1 MGDMTRSFSFH
12 MPTSVRF
19 GCGLFRRLPDAAF
32 PGTRALIVT
41 GGSAVHTFGLLNL
54 LRSQLQEHH
63 LNAIVWDKAQ
73 QLITPQQV
81 MEGAYLARAE
91 GCNFVLGLGGGSCM
105 NAARAIAFMSTQE
118 GDVLDYT
125 QEGGKQALHTPLP
138 LTCIPTQAEGMSLLP
153 TAFLRSEN
161 GLHVINHASLH
172 PGICLLDPD
181 VTQTV
186 PPRAT
191 GYHALVALTLASGAM
206 LSNET
211 NLAAVS
217 MAATAWKQLLD
228 TIPTCVANGKDSHAR
243 CAAAEATLLAGMA
256 AATCP
261 CPPELSLA
269 LGLCAV
275 HPELPVGVSLAL
287 LAPGWHEEAAAVA
300 PQRYRRMEKAL
311 GGSADVARTLHRFC
325 RSCGLNTVLASDYG
339 FNPSTMTLM
348 LRQIEEAMPPV
359 FGRQNNPLTHE
370 ERLHVLEGALG

>member
-1 MGDMTRSFSFH
+1 
-12 MPTSVRF
+12 MPTRIRF
-19 GCGLFRRLPDAAF
+19 GCGLFRRLPVAAF

-41 GGSAVHTFGLLNL
+41 GGHAVHTFGLLNL

-63 LNAIVWDKAQ
+63 LNAMVWDKAT
-73 QLITPQQV
+73 QLVTPQQV
-81 MEGAYLARAE
+81 MDGVHLARAE
-91 GCNFVLGLGGGSCM
+91 GCNFVLALGGGSCM
-105 NAARAIAFMSTQE
+105 NAARAIALMSTQE

-125 QEGGKQALHTPLP
+125 QGGERHPAAAPLP
-138 LTCIPTQAEGMSLLP
+138 LVCIPTQAEGMSLLP
-153 TAFLRSEN
+153 MAFLRSDY
-161 GLHVINHASLH
+161 GLHVLQHSAMH
-172 PGICLLDPD
+172 PYACLLDPD

-186 PPRAT
+186 PPRST

-217 MAATAWKQLLD
+217 LASTAWRRLLD
-228 TIPTCVANGKDSHAR
+228 AVPTCVANGKDSHAR

-269 LGLCAV
+269 LGLCAA

-300 PQRYRRMEKAL
+300 PQRYRRMERAL
-311 GGSADVARTLHRFC
+311 GSELDVARTLQRFC
-325 RSCGLNTVLASDYG
+325 RHSGLNSVLASDYG

-359 FGRQNNPLTHE
+359 FGRMNNPLTHE

>member
-1 MGDMTRSFSFH
+1 MTRSFAFH
-12 MPTSVRF
+12 MPTRIRF
-19 GCGLFRRLPDAAF
+19 GCGLFRRLPEAAF

-41 GGSAVHTFGLLNL
+41 GGHAVHTFGLLNL

-63 LNAIVWDKAQ
+63 LNAIVWDKAA

-81 MEGAYLARAE
+81 MEGTRLARAE
-91 GCNFVLGLGGGSCM
+91 GCNFVVALGGGSCM
-105 NAARAIAFMSTQE
+105 NAARAIAFMATQE
-118 GDVLDYT
+118 GNVLDYT
-125 QEGGKQALHTPLP
+125 PEGGRLPTEPPLP
-138 LTCIPTQAEGMSLLP
+138 LACIPTQAEGMSLLP
-153 TAFLRSEN
+153 MAFLRSQN
-161 GLHVINHASLH
+161 GLHVLQH
-172 PGICLLDPD
+172 PAMHPTACLLDPD

-186 PPRAT
+186 PPRST

-217 MAATAWKQLLD
+217 LAATAWRQLMD
-228 TIPTCVANGKDSHAR
+228 VVPTCVANGKDSHAR
-243 CAAAEATLLAGMA
+243 CSAAEATLLAGMA

-269 LGLCAV
+269 LGLCAA

-311 GGSADVARTLHRFC
+311 GVELDVSRSLQRFC
-325 RSCGLNTVLASDYG
+325 RTCGLNSVLASDYG

-359 FGRQNNPLTHE
+359 FGRLNNPLTHE

>member
-1 MGDMTRSFSFH
+1 MTRSFSFH
-12 MPTSVRF
+12 MPTQLRF
-19 GCGLFRRLPDAAF
+19 GCGLFRRLPAEAF

-41 GGSAVHTFGLLNL
+41 GGNAIHTFGLLNL

-63 LNAIVWDKAQ
+63 LNAIVWDKAM

-81 MEGAYLARAE
+81 MEASYLARAE
-91 GCNFVLGLGGGSCM
+91 SCNFVLALGGGSCM
-105 NAARAIAFMSTQE
+105 NAARAIALMTPQE

-125 QEGGKQALHTPLP
+125 QEGGRNVPIAPLP
-138 LTCIPTQAEGMSLLP
+138 LACIPTQAEGMSLLP
-153 TAFLRSEN
+153 MAFLRSEH
-161 GLHVINHASLH
+161 GLHVLQH
-172 PGICLLDPD
+172 PSMHPDICLLDPD
-181 VTQTV
+181 VTLTV
-186 PPRAT
+186 PPRST

-217 MAATAWKQLLD
+217 LAATAWKQLME
-228 TIPTCVANGKDSHAR
+228 TIPGCVANGKDSHAR

-269 LGLCAV
+269 LGLCAA

-287 LAPGWHEEAAAVA
+287 LAPGWHEEAASVA
-300 PQRYRRMEKAL
+300 PQRYRRMERAL
-311 GGSADVARTLHRFC
+311 GGTVDVARSLQRFC
-325 RSCGLNTVLASDYG
+325 RTCGLNSVLASDYG

-359 FGRQNNPLTHE
+359 FGRMNNPLTHE

>member
-1 MGDMTRSFSFH
+1 MVGMTRSFSFH
-12 MPTSVRF
+12 MPTLIRF
-19 GCGLFRRLPDAAF
+19 GCGLFRRLPEEAF

-41 GGSAVHTFGLLNL
+41 GGNAIHTFGLLNL

-63 LNAIVWDKAQ
+63 LNAIVWDKAI

-91 GCNFVLGLGGGSCM
+91 GCNFVVALGGGSCM
-105 NAARAIAFMSTQE
+105 NAARAIALMATQE
-118 GDVLDYT
+118 GEVYDYT
-125 QEGGKQALHTPLP
+125 QEGDKVPANAPLP
-138 LTCIPTQAEGMSLLP
+138 LACIPTQAEGMSLLP
-153 TAFLRSEN
+153 MSFLRSEN
-161 GLHVINHASLH
+161 GLHVLQHACMH
-172 PGICLLDPD
+172 PDVCLLDPD

-186 PPRAT
+186 PPRST

-206 LSNET
+206 LSNDT

-217 MAATAWKQLLD
+217 LAARAWKQLLD
-228 TIPTCVANGKDSHAR
+228 SVPTCVANGKDSHAR

-256 AATCP
+256 GATCP

-269 LGLCAV
+269 LGLCAA
-275 HPELPVGVSLAL
+275 HAELPVGVSLAL

-300 PQRYRRMEKAL
+300 PQRYRRMENAL
-311 GGSADVARTLHRFC
+311 GAEVDVARTLQRFS
-325 RSCGLNTVLASDYG
+325 RQCGLNSVLASDYG

-359 FGRQNNPLTHE
+359 FGRLNNPLTHE

>member
-1 MGDMTRSFSFH
+1 MTRCFSFH
-12 MPTSVRF
+12 MPTRIRF
-19 GCGLFRRLPDAAF
+19 GCGLFRRLPEVTF

-41 GGSAVHTFGLLNL
+41 GGNAIHTFGLLNL
-54 LRSQLQEHH
+54 LRSQVQEHH
-63 LNAIVWDKAQ
+63 LNAIVWDKAI

-91 GCNFVLGLGGGSCM
+91 GCNFVLALGGGSCM
-105 NAARAIAFMSTQE
+105 NAARAIALMTTQE

-125 QEGGKQALHTPLP
+125 QEGGKTPTRSPLP
-138 LTCIPTQAEGMSLLP
+138 LACIPTQAEGMSLLP
-153 TAFLRSEN
+153 MAFLRSEE
-161 GLHVINHASLH
+161 GLHVLNHPCMH
-172 PGICLLDPD
+172 PDACLLDPD

-206 LSNET
+206 LSNDT

-217 MAATAWKQLLD
+217 LAARAWRQLLD
-228 TIPTCVANGKDSHAR
+228 SIPTCVANGKDSHAR

-269 LGLCAV
+269 LGLCAA
-275 HPELPVGVSLAL
+275 HKELPVGVSLAL

-311 GGSADVARTLHRFC
+311 GSAVDVARTLQRFS
-325 RSCGLNTVLASDYG
+325 RSCGLNSVLASDYG

-348 LRQIEEAMPPV
+348 LRQVEEAMPPV
-359 FGRQNNPLTHE
+359 FGRMNNPLTHE
-370 ERLHVLEGALG
+370 ERLHVLETALG

>member
-1 MGDMTRSFSFH
+1 
-12 MPTSVRF
+12 MPTRIRF
-19 GCGLFRRLPDAAF
+19 GCGLFRRLPEAAF
-32 PGTRALIVT
+32 PGTRALIIT
-41 GGSAVHTFGLLNL
+41 GGNAIHTFGLLNL

-63 LNAIVWDKAQ
+63 LNAIVWDKAI

-91 GCNFVLGLGGGSCM
+91 GCNFVVALGGGSSM
-105 NAARAIAFMSTQE
+105 NAARAIALMATQE
-118 GDVLDYT
+118 GDVHDYT
-125 QEGGKQALHTPLP
+125 QEGGKPPTRAPLP
-138 LTCIPTQAEGMSLLP
+138 LACIPTQAEGMSLLP
-153 TAFLRSEN
+153 MAFLRSDA
-161 GLHVINHASLH
+161 GLHVLNHPCMH
-172 PGICLLDPD
+172 PQSCMLDPD

-186 PPRAT
+186 PPRST
-191 GYHALVALTLASGAM
+191 GYHALVALSLASGAM
-206 LSNET
+206 LSNDT

-217 MAATAWKQLLD
+217 LAARAWKQLLD
-228 TIPTCVANGKDSHAR
+228 AIPTCVANGKDSHAR
-243 CAAAEATLLAGMA
+243 CAAAEASLLAGMA

-269 LGLCAV
+269 LGLCAA
-275 HPELPVGVSLAL
+275 HSELPVGVSLAL

-311 GGSADVARTLHRFC
+311 GVEVDVARTLQRFS
-325 RSCGLNTVLASDYG
+325 RSCGLNSVLASDYG

-359 FGRQNNPLTHE
+359 FGRLNNPLTHE

>member
-1 MGDMTRSFSFH
+1 MTRSFSFH
-12 MPTSVRF
+12 MPTQIRF
-19 GCGLFRRLPDAAF
+19 GCGLFRRLPAEAF

-41 GGSAVHTFGLLNL
+41 GGNAIHTFGLLNL

-63 LNAIVWDKAQ
+63 LNAIVWDKAI

-81 MEGAYLARAE
+81 MEAAYLARAE
-91 GCNFVLGLGGGSCM
+91 GCNFVLALGGGSCM
-105 NAARAIAFMSTQE
+105 NAARAIALMSTQE
-118 GDVLDYT
+118 GSVLDYT
-125 QEGGKQALHTPLP
+125 QEGSKDAPNAPLP
-138 LTCIPTQAEGMSLLP
+138 LACIPTQAEGMSLLP
-153 TAFLRSEN
+153 MAFLRSEH
-161 GLHVINHASLH
+161 GLHVLQH
-172 PGICLLDPD
+172 PAMHPDICLLDPD
-181 VTQTV
+181 VTLTV
-186 PPRAT
+186 PPRST
-191 GYHALVALTLASGAM
+191 GYHALVALTLAGGAM

-217 MAATAWKQLLD
+217 LAATAWKQLME
-228 TIPTCVANGKDSHAR
+228 TIPGCVANGKDSHAR

-269 LGLCAV
+269 LGLCAA

-300 PQRYRRMEKAL
+300 PQRYRRMERAL
-311 GGSADVARTLHRFC
+311 GGAVDVARSLQRFC
-325 RSCGLNTVLASDYG
+325 RTCGLNSVLASDYG

-359 FGRQNNPLTHE
+359 FGRMNNPLTHE

>member
-1 MGDMTRSFSFH
+1 MTRSFSFY
-12 MPTSVRF
+12 MPTRVRF
-19 GCGLFRRLPDAAF
+19 GCGLFRRLPELAF

-41 GGSAVHTFGLLNL
+41 GGNAVHTFGLLNL

-63 LNAIVWDKAQ
+63 LNGIVWDKAA

-81 MEGAYLARAE
+81 MEGALLARAE
-91 GCNFVLGLGGGSCM
+91 GCNCVIALGGGSAT

-118 GDVLDYT
+118 GRVYDYT
-125 QEGGKQALHTPLP
+125 QEGGRRPEREPLP
-138 LTCIPTQAEGMSLLP
+138 LACIPTQAEGMSLLP
-153 TAFLRSEN
+153 TAFLRAED
-161 GLHVINHASLH
+161 GLHVLSH
-172 PGICLLDPD
+172 PSMHPLACLLDPD
-181 VTQTV
+181 VTLTV
-186 PPRAT
+186 PPRST
-191 GYHALVALTLASGAM
+191 GYHALVALCLASGAM

-211 NLAAVS
+211 NLGAVS
-217 MAATAWKQLLD
+217 LAATAWKQLLD
-228 TIPTCVANGKDSHAR
+228 SIPSCVANGKDSHAR
-243 CAAAEATLLAGMA
+243 CAAAEATLLAGIA
-256 AATCP
+256 GATCP

-269 LGLCAV
+269 LGLCAA

-311 GGSADVARTLHRFC
+311 GAEVDVARTLQRFS
-325 RSCGLNTVLASDYG
+325 RACGLNSVLASDYG

-359 FGRQNNPLTHE
+359 FGRHNNPLTHE

>member
-1 MGDMTRSFSFH
+1 MTRSFSFH
-12 MPTSVRF
+12 MPTLIRF
-19 GCGLFRRLPDAAF
+19 GCGLFRRLPEAAF

-41 GGSAVHTFGLLNL
+41 GGQAVHSYGLLNL

-63 LNAIVWDKAQ
+63 LNAMVWDKAL
-73 QLITPQQV
+73 QLVTPQQV
-81 MEGAYLARAE
+81 MDGARLARAE
-91 GCNFVLGLGGGSCM
+91 NCNFVMALGGGSCM
-105 NAARAIAFMSTQE
+105 NAARAIALMATQD
-118 GDVLDYT
+118 GDVQEYT
-125 QEGGKQALHTPLP
+125 QVGGKAPTRPPLP
-138 LTCIPTQAEGMSLLP
+138 LVCIPTQAEGMSLLP
-153 TAFLRSEN
+153 MAFLRADD
-161 GLHVINHASLH
+161 GLHVLSHSSMH
-172 PGICLLDPD
+172 PCACLLDPD

-186 PPRAT
+186 PPRST
-191 GYHALVALTLASGAM
+191 GYHALVALTLACGAM

-217 MAATAWKQLLD
+217 LAARAWKQLLD
-228 TIPTCVANGKDSHAR
+228 TIPTCVANGRDSHAR

-269 LGLCAV
+269 LGLCAA
-275 HPELPVGVSLAL
+275 HAELPVGVSLAL

-311 GGSADVARTLHRFC
+311 GADVDVARTLQRFC
-325 RSCGLNTVLASDYG
+325 RSCGLNSVLAGDYG

-348 LRQIEEAMPPV
+348 LRQVEEAMPPV
-359 FGRQNNPLTHE
+359 FGRMNNPLTHE

>member
-1 MGDMTRSFSFH
+1 MTRSFSFH
-12 MPTSVRF
+12 MPTLIRF
-19 GCGLFRRLPDAAF
+19 GCGLFRRLPEAAF

-41 GGSAVHTFGLLNL
+41 GGQAVHSYGLLNL

-63 LNAIVWDKAQ
+63 LNAMVWDKAL
-73 QLITPQQV
+73 QLVTPQQV
-81 MEGAYLARAE
+81 MDGARLAQAE
-91 GCNFVLGLGGGSCM
+91 NCNFVMALGGGSCM
-105 NAARAIAFMSTQE
+105 NAARAIALMATQD
-118 GDVLDYT
+118 GDVQEYT
-125 QEGGKQALHTPLP
+125 QVGGKAPVRAPLP
-138 LTCIPTQAEGMSLLP
+138 LVCIPTQAEGMSLLP
-153 TAFLRSEN
+153 TAFLRADD
-161 GLHVINHASLH
+161 GLHVLSH
-172 PGICLLDPD
+172 PSMHPCACLLDPD

-186 PPRAT
+186 PPRST
-191 GYHALVALTLASGAM
+191 GYHALVALTLACGAM

-217 MAATAWKQLLD
+217 LAARAWKQLLD
-228 TIPTCVANGKDSHAR
+228 TIPTCVANGRDSHAR

-269 LGLCAV
+269 LGLCAA
-275 HPELPVGVSLAL
+275 HAELPVGVSLAL

-311 GGSADVARTLHRFC
+311 GADVDVARTLQRFC
-325 RSCGLNTVLASDYG
+325 RSCGLNSVLAGDYG

-348 LRQIEEAMPPV
+348 LRQVEEAMPPV
-359 FGRQNNPLTHE
+359 FGRMNNPLTHE